1 MKGRRRSRVKTAER
15 IVKRESTLKQSE
27 LNGIIQREQKETEKK
42 KNMKTMMTKEKREE
56 CMPDL
61 SHAIN

>member
-1 MKGRRRSRVKTAER
+1 MGLFKGSK
-15 IVKRESTLKQSE
+15 
-27 LNGIIQREQKETEKK
+27 KETEKK